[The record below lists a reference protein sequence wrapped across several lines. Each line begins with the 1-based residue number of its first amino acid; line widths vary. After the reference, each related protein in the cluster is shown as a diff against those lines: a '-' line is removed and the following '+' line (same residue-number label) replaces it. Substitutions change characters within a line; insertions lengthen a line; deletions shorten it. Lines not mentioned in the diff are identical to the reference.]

1 MSEKSNLMLIMI
13 GSNKKPLAIYTPFTG
28 EFVNTCETTLTQ
40 IIPNSSASI
49 NCGDNLIYY
58 INENNIT
65 YLIMTNNKY
74 PRETAIG
81 CMESIKNEFKD
92 ILAEKNLSNI
102 NEYELTSEFSEK
114 LKMKYELFDQNPN
127 ISKENLENNIKI
139 ELNKVQ
145 NDEDDKENEQLNIKE
160 EKKKSDDMGRES
172 QRYKSGAIKVK
183 TMPCKKKVCI
193 GIGIIL
199 ILLIIAY
206 IAISIYCHSFNFK
219 CSKK

>member
-28 EFVNTCETTLTQ
+28 EFVNTCEMTLTQ
-40 IIPNSSASI
+40 IIPNSSATI

-58 INENNIT
+58 MNENNIT
-65 YLIMTNNKY
+65 YLIMTNSKY

-81 CMESIKNEFKD
+81 CMESIKNEFKN

-102 NEYELTSEFSEK
+102 SEYELTSEFHEK
-114 LKMKYELFDQNPN
+114 LKMKYEFFDQNPN
-127 ISKENLENNIKI
+127 ISKENLEKNIKI
-139 ELNKVQ
+139 ELNKVK
-145 NDEDDKENEQLNIKE
+145 NDEDDKENEQLNVKE
-160 EKKKSDDMGRES
+160 EKNKSDNMGRES

-183 TMPCKKKVCI
+183 AMPCKKKVCI

-206 IAISIYCHSFNFK
+206 IAICFYCRSFDFK